1 MFVVND
7 LDYEAAVDAWIQD
20 YEDRII
26 EELEDRE

>member
-1 MFVVND
+1 MSD